1 MVDTDSLS
9 LINNNGRVWDTG
21 EVTSDK
27 MQTVY
32 AGNELKPFTKYY
44 WCVRICNKEGE
55 RYQSAVSSFETA
67 MMNISDWNGAWISDG
82 QSKEYH
88 PAPYFRKEF
97 SIGKKI
103 KSARAYIAVG
113 GLYELSLNGEKVGN
127 HRLDPMFTRFDR
139 RILYVTYDVSDYINQ
154 GDNAIGVV
162 LGNGWYNHQ
171 ALGVWNFNNAPW
183 RNRPTFCLDLRITYD
198 DNSTEII
205 SSNLTWKTSGGKI
218 TRNNIYTGENQDAN
232 KACLLYTSPSPR
244 DRG

>member
-1 MVDTDSLS
+1 MKKILILLFITGCSYLYGQTGVPTLLKCEHLVNPLGIDNKHPRLSWVLEDTRLGACQQTYRIMVDTDSLS

-82 QSKEYH
+82 QSREYH

-97 SIGKKI
+97 SIGKKSNPHGHI
-103 KSARAYIAVG
+103 SQWEVCMNFHSMGRKWEITVWTQC
-113 GLYELSLNGEKVGN
+113 LHVLNVEYY
-127 HRLDPMFTRFDR
+127 M
-139 RILYVTYDVSDYINQ
+139 
-154 GDNAIGVV
+154 
-162 LGNGWYNHQ
+162 
-171 ALGVWNFNNAPW
+171 
-183 RNRPTFCLDLRITYD
+183 
-198 DNSTEII
+198 
-205 SSNLTWKTSGGKI
+205 
-218 TRNNIYTGENQDAN
+218 
-232 KACLLYTSPSPR
+232 
-244 DRG
+244 